1 MDADNQKIFST
12 RLGGTERESKKK
24 SQDTI
29 VDILTKLQNR

>member
-1 MDADNQKIFST
+1 MDANNKKIFYT
-12 RLGGTERESKKK
+12 RSGERERE